1 MILALNALPPEKSRR
16 LAVGLLALAILV
28 LVAAI
33 AIPVWIV
40 NHRYAAALA
49 DLGDK
54 LARYQRIAATRPEV
68 AKSLEAVRAK
78 DAKRFFLRSGAAALT
93 AAEAQE
99 AVRRLVEG
107 GGGRLITMQAPTAK
121 DEGRYRQ
128 VTANV
133 QLTANVIALRRI
145 LHAIETNQPML
156 FVDNVMVRSQVPSN
170 FRAGPGQEPEM
181 FVQFDVY
188 GFSLPGT

>member
-1 MILALNALPPEKSRR
+1 MNLAALSPVQSRR
-16 LAVGLLALAILV
+16 LAVGLLVLAVALA
-28 LVAAI
+28 VAAV

-40 NHRYAAALA
+40 NHRYDAALA
-49 DLGDK
+49 ELTDK

-68 AKSLEAVRAK
+68 ARSLEAVRAK

-107 GGGRLITMQAPTAK
+107 SGGRLITMQAPSAK
-121 DEGRYRQ
+121 EEGRYRQ
-128 VTANV
+128 VTSNV
-133 QLTANVIALRRI
+133 QLTANVQALRRI
-145 LHAIETNQPML
+145 LHALENNQPYL
-156 FVDNVMVRSQVPSN
+156 FVDNVMVRSQVPSS

-188 GFSLPGT
+188 GYSLSGA